1 MFFLLFSW
9 RGIYLYCEQVLKV
22 YFLQLKIIGGRKI
35 LIEGEVVPCGGIPLP
50 SPSLC
55 LKESIEGSCEIKQ
68 NLCLHMQ
75 KLQKIGST
83 SSFLSRHSAIGQ
95 CKAIACPF
103 EITEKI
109 GV

>member
-1 MFFLLFSW
+1 M
-9 RGIYLYCEQVLKV
+9 
-22 YFLQLKIIGGRKI
+22 YFLQLKIIGGGKI
-35 LIEGEVVPCGGIPLP
+35 LIEGEVVPCGGIPLLP
-50 SPSLC
+50 SLSLC
-55 LKESIEGSCEIKQ
+55 LKENIEGSCKIKQ

-75 KLQKIGST
+75 KLQKIGNT
-83 SSFLSRHSAIGQ
+83 SSFLSRHSVIGQ